1 MQFTLNAAQSV
12 ATVLAFLMIGYA
24 LQRHIPLLKNNYVP
38 APFLGG
44 VTLCLVL
51 ALVRTQLNIT
61 LDMSL
66 VAIFATAFFASIG
79 LRINRALL
87 AQGVKQQVIFL
98 LLVVGVAVVQNLLA
112 LLVGSLLGLSAAE
125 TLLHG
130 SLVFMGDATLAPLF
144 QQLGGTANL
153 LPELNAVSLLAVL
166 VGTLLGGQVFVAL
179 KSKVDLSG
187 TLKPPAPAFTP
198 LDLLRYLFIFA
209 LAMAIGFLP
218 SQHGLGQWFSPVG
231 GAFVAGLALRMIL
244 DRTKWMEVSL
254 PPVNLLGNV
263 SLSLFLTFVFATLPW
278 QGLHDITLTGVL
290 LVLFNSI
297 LLVVVAV
304 YGVGRIM
311 GRNTL
316 ATYVAAGL
324 PGFSLGNPAST
335 MATLQCIKENHGALP
350 LAIFI
355 VPPVGAWLINVINPY
370 IIRLFF

>member
-12 ATVLAFLMIGYA
+12 AAVLAFLLIGYA

-44 VTLCLVL
+44 VALYL
-51 ALVRTQLNIT
+51 AMALTRPILDIT
-61 LDMSL
+61 LDSSL
-66 VAIFATAFFASIG
+66 VVIFSTAFFASIG

-87 AQGVKQQVIFL
+87 AQGVRQQVCFL
-98 LLVVGVAVVQNLLA
+98 LLVVGIAVAQNILA
-112 LLVGSLLGLSAAE
+112 LLVGGILGLSAAE

>member
-66 VAIFATAFFASIG
+66 VAIFAAAFFASIG